1 MANNA
6 LVTVDNLI
14 QNANVRKR
22 FTDVFGNVNAAN
34 NFMQSMVSLTNG
46 NAMLRKCSPQSI
58 LSACMVA
65 ATLKLPINP
74 SLGFAYVVPYGNAGQ
89 FQIGYRGLI
98 QLAMRTGQYQ
108 RINVANVHEGEIKSI
123 DFVTGDI
130 ERGEKKS
137 DKVVG
142 YIAYFR
148 LINGFEKTLY
158 MSREEVEEHAT
169 KFSKTYRNKSGVWHT
184 HFDRMA
190 QKTVLKLLI
199 SRFGIMSTDMQSADL
214 DLALRADQ
222 AVVKNSETMEMEY
235 VDNQPDD
242 VIDADTPDSPQE
254 GTGEPIEAKTTS
266 STPPTDKDAQNGSD
280 EAERANF
287 LVKVAKEA
295 EGKGFSNEVL
305 SLAVEFK
312 YHKQGKDLTMD
323 EAKEFAGNYESII
336 GEMLAQEDD
345 AILEAGLAESAEKVG
360 LDEG

>member
-6 LVTVDNLI
+6 LATVDNLL

-46 NAMLRKCSPQSI
+46 NAMLRRCNPQSI

-74 SLGFAYVVPYGNAGQ
+74 SLGFAYVVPYGNVGQ
-89 FQIGYRGLI
+89 LQVGWRGFV

-108 RINVANVHEGEIKSI
+108 RINVADVHEGEIESI

-130 ERGEKKS
+130 VRGEKKS

-148 LINGFEKTLY
+148 LVNGFEKSLY
-158 MSREEVEEHAT
+158 MSVEEVKEHAA
-169 KFSKTYRNKSGVWHT
+169 KFSKTYRNKQGVWHT
-184 HFDRMA
+184 NFNRMA
-190 QKTVLKLLI
+190 EKTVLKLLI

-222 AVVKNSETMEMEY
+222 AVIKNSETMEMEY

-242 VIDADTPDSPQE
+242 VADADTSDSSQE
-254 GTGEPIEAKTTS
+254 DAGEPIEVNAMP
-266 STPPTDKDAQNGSD
+266 STPSADKAD
-280 EAERANF
+280 
-287 LVKVAKEA
+287 
-295 EGKGFSNEVL
+295 
-305 SLAVEFK
+305 
-312 YHKQGKDLTMD
+312 
-323 EAKEFAGNYESII
+323 
-336 GEMLAQEDD
+336 DD
-345 AILEAGLAESAEKVG
+345 AILEAA